1 MSFKEEQDHYSY
13 DYWFN
18 NQQLKEWDN
27 GDENYYVN
35 YFYEDIVKKLDIP
48 EAGYI
53 VVLGTHL
60 CVSFDKLC
68 KHFGY
73 DRCLGFDLHNPTN
86 HPRVTIKDCSELSST
101 DDIPIAFCHNDLG
114 NFPTTPKLKLHG
126 QRWAMNNVVPGGY
139 FLGNNSDN
147 SANIDLETLMAQS
160 GFGNKFL
167 KDLDQKEFDLSR
179 IPERRLPA
187 YMISK
192 KEGLK

>member
-1 MSFKEEQDHYSY
+1 MGFKEERKNYSY

-18 NQQLKEWDN
+18 DPQLEEWDN

-35 YFYEDIVKKLDIP
+35 HFYNDVIKKLDIP
-48 EAGYI
+48 ETGYI

-73 DRCLGFDLHNPTN
+73 ERCIGYDLYNPTN
-86 HPRVTIKDCSELSST
+86 HPRVKIKDCSLLTEE

-126 QRWAMNNVVPGGY
+126 QEWAIRNIIPNGY
-139 FLGNNSDN
+139 FLGNNSKN
-147 SANIDLETLMAQS
+147 SANIDLETLMSSS
-160 GFGNKFL
+160 GFDNVFL
-167 KDLDQKEFDLSR
+167 NDLDQNKFDLSR
-179 IPERRLPA
+179 IPESRLSA

-192 KEGLK
+192 KDSL